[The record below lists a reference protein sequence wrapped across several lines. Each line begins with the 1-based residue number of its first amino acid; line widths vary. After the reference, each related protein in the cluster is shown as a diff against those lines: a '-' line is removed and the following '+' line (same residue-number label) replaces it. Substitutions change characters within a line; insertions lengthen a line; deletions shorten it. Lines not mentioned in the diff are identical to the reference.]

1 MGIWGGSRLGW
12 RRSLATLQASTP
24 KSVSSIQIFFLLKA
38 VILKEHIMIP
48 MWDLVVGTWT
58 HDKKVDFPQPGSPK
72 RSIVT
77 VVSASRDSD
86 SAILVE

>member
-1 MGIWGGSRLGW
+1 MASASCHSSGVYIKISFF
-12 RRSLATLQASTP
+12 RSG
-24 KSVSSIQIFFLLKA
+24 IFFFFKA
-38 VILKEHIMIP
+38 VVLKEHIMIP
-48 MWDLVVGTWT
+48 KWDVVGTWT

-77 VVSASRDSD
+77 VVSASEDSD